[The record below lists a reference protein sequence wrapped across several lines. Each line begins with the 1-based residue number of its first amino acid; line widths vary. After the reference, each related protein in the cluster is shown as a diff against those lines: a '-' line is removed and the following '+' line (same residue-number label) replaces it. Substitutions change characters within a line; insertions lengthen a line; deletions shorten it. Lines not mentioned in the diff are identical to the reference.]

1 MTELLEI
8 TNNCDDWEWEDNK
21 EYLGEILSKTR
32 IKNGFLHGVNLGWQR
47 LTGYTEPF
55 EINVDNFI
63 DKIGLNGAEWIL
75 RISKKG
81 HKLYINR
88 YSHDEPT
95 GASMML
101 SSSKHYKEYCNKGEI
116 K

>member
-1 MTELLEI
+1 MKELLEMS
-8 TNNCDDWEWEDNK
+8 NSCDDWEWEDNK
-21 EYLGEILSKTR
+21 EYLGEILAKTR
-32 IKNGFLHGVNLGWQR
+32 IKNGFLHGVNLGWRR

-63 DKIGLNGAEWIL
+63 DKIGLNGSEWTL
-75 RISKKG
+75 RIRKEG
-81 HKLYINR
+81 HKLYITR

-95 GASMML
+95 GASMSL
-101 SSSKHYKEYCNKGEI
+101 LSSKHYNKIGEI